1 MSFRGGSVRS
11 QTRTTAVLLS
21 AACLALVA
29 LTAGCGSLP
38 GPAGPPAAG
47 AISKAPAASAAAS
60 MHAQLSPGMTLA
72 PVPPVPAPPV
82 SPGNDV
88 YKGRDSAAAPN
99 GGTLECEYFTSGS
112 MMPASMTRASGQ
124 PQGLSSGDYAVRF
137 SRIDGLS
144 MMSVRFPALHLPS
157 TSASPAA
164 PSFPRPRP
172 WTASWAA
179 AASRGTANRRGWHA
193 TFRRQCSSP
202 AGSRGLCCT
211 TRSWAPRCSPPRM
224 PPPER
229 ASSPVP

>member
-1 MSFRGGSVRS
+1 
-11 QTRTTAVLLS
+11 
-21 AACLALVA
+21 
-29 LTAGCGSLP
+29 
-38 GPAGPPAAG
+38 
-47 AISKAPAASAAAS
+47 

-144 MMSVRFPALHLPS
+144 MMSVRIPYASFAVHVSFAGGTIIPAPETLDSIVGSCSFPWDGEQARMARYVQAPMQFTRREQGIVLHNAELGTTLFTTPY
-157 TSASPAA
+157 AA
-164 PSFPRPRP
+164 P
-172 WTASWAA
+172 
-179 AASRGTANRRGWHA
+179 
-193 TFRRQCSSP
+193 
-202 AGSRGLCCT
+202 
-211 TRSWAPRCSPPRM
+211 
-224 PPPER
+224 
-229 ASSPVP
+229 